1 VAGSHKKSKSYLTGN
16 PNSSATNEMLYR
28 EQHSNLNLYH
38 QVPQHFHPVQLVGQ
52 PGINLSNT
60 LENSFVQSQT
70 AAVNRSYERLLGD
83 TID

>member
-1 VAGSHKKSKSYLTGN
+1 
-16 PNSSATNEMLYR
+16 
-28 EQHSNLNLYH
+28 LNLYH